1 MFGVTTDIPPHQGLK
16 SSSSISV
23 AAIRALADHAGLDL
37 TDERTVHLAVT
48 AQRKAG
54 VTLTG
59 AVDDTWACATPM
71 WHLVD
76 VRNQEH
82 PVILNSGEAPSQD
95 HTLMIAIGGTPR
107 RAHPDPDRFEFG
119 REAFLQAYQ
128 ALETGDVISAITWN
142 GRGVAAVT
150 SDHFGRQL
158 ANHAVRVGALASGI
172 SGSGPSVVTVIPN
185 HLTSIQPSIQKRIS
199 SHPHWGGTLLTRFLN
214 IDTSS

>member
-48 AQRKAG
+48 AQRTAG

-82 PVILNSGEAPSQD
+82 PVILNSGEALHRIIPS
-95 HTLMIAIGGTPR
+95 
-107 RAHPDPDRFEFG
+107 
-119 REAFLQAYQ
+119 
-128 ALETGDVISAITWN
+128 
-142 GRGVAAVT
+142 
-150 SDHFGRQL
+150 
-158 ANHAVRVGALASGI
+158 
-172 SGSGPSVVTVIPN
+172 
-185 HLTSIQPSIQKRIS
+185 
-199 SHPHWGGTLLTRFLN
+199 
-214 IDTSS
+214 

>member
-23 AAIRALADHAGLDL
+23 MTIRALADHAGLDL

-48 AQRKAG
+48 AQRTAG

-107 RAHPDPDRFEFG
+107 QPIPT
-119 REAFLQAYQ
+119 Q
-128 ALETGDVISAITWN
+128 TGSN
-142 GRGVAAVT
+142 
-150 SDHFGRQL
+150 
-158 ANHAVRVGALASGI
+158 SGER
-172 SGSGPSVVTVIPN
+172 PSC
-185 HLTSIQPSIQKRIS
+185 KRIRHWNQAMS
-199 SHPHWGGTLLTRFLN
+199 SRPSRGMVEAWRQ
-214 IDTSS
+214 